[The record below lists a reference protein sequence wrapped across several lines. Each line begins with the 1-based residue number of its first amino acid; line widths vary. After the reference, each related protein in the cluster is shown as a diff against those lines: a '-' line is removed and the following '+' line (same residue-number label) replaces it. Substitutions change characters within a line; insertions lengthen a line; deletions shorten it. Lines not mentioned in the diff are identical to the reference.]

1 MFQRQSKNSFKLSSL
16 NENTKDPTAEEMREY
31 LVSQYGDYEE
41 NKFDI
46 EAAIYWFASLHH
58 SGQNSDLYSALS
70 NSDYNPG
77 PSESAPVP
85 GGDIK
90 YTYLLDDIVY
100 STNEL
105 MQLDK
110 SKTIDSLPLPSNG
123 NFRGGGDDNNDD
135 GDGDDGDE
143 YWFRTR
149 KSQLEFE
156 TSGEIDTDDL
166 ERKMREF
173 LKQVT
178 KKNIYSFSYELHEEQ
193 QMEESMTDMMFGDLV
208 GKYS

>member
-1 MFQRQSKNSFKLSSL
+1 MFQRQSTNSFKFL

-31 LVSQYGDYEE
+31 LVSQYGEYEE

-46 EAAIYWFASLHH
+46 EAAIYWFASMHYG
-58 SGQNSDLYSALS
+58 GQNTYLYSALS
-70 NSDYNPG
+70 TSDYSPG
-77 PSESAPVP
+77 AAERAPIP

-110 SKTIDSLPLPSNG
+110 SKSIDSLPVPSNG
-123 NFRGGGDDNNDD
+123 NFGGGNDFDDE
-135 GDGDDGDE
+135 GDGDDGDA

-156 TSGEIDTDDL
+156 KNGEVDTDDL

-178 KKNIYSFSYELHEEQ
+178 KKNVYSFSYELHEEE
-193 QMEESMTDMMFGDLV
+193 QMEESMTDMMYGDLIS
-208 GKYS
+208 KYT